1 MIDVTVQIQ
10 ALVVHALAIVPS
22 SFKRPLNKAN
32 SKLIVTV
39 SIVVIHCQIQIIQM
53 LTSDAVLFPK
63 SYFDKDLKYFFM
75 IRKRLK
81 FLMTIKIFYF
91 NIRLRNAILIF
102 LGYLLDKPSN
112 HP

>member
-22 SFKRPLNKAN
+22 SFKRPLNNN

-63 SYFDKDLKYFFM
+63 SYLDKDLKYFFM